1 MSVTGK
7 YIRPYFFNKIM
18 ARKPS
23 MIRPKATTF
32 LFKKKNNNR
41 RRPKDSFWLYLNCK
55 MFKIKAIIYLK
66 LTVLPSN

>member
-32 LFKKKNNNR
+32 LLKKKKTTGEDLR
-41 RRPKDSFWLYLNCK
+41 TAFGY
-55 MFKIKAIIYLK
+55 
-66 LTVLPSN
+66 T